1 MEILLFAIFF
11 YPAPSFS
18 HPPQVLER
26 GVPGGPPAQSSARVQ
41 QHLCLGLEPVQ
52 EPHLSLQV
60 NSYTD
65 SHDSHDIN
73 DGHDAM
79 EAIMV
84 MMPN

>member
-1 MEILLFAIFF
+1 MGILLFTILF
-11 YPAPSFS
+11 YPAPTFS

-60 NSYTD
+60 TLILIVIAMMAMMSKE
-65 SHDSHDIN
+65 
-73 DGHDAM
+73 HDAILM
-79 EAIMV
+79 LT
-84 MMPN
+84 